1 MGLTSTVI
9 TLCGLGLAWAGPAAP
24 QAAAGPQVIA
34 VPMNVSGTVPP
45 VCTLPL
51 GPGGTPCAD
60 AGAPVV
66 LSALQVSVL
75 ESLLAAPA
83 TWGGDEGK
91 CSLPLH
97 GFAWLRADG
106 TIDRQIAVSLL
117 CDKVEG
123 AAAVPGQPA
132 DEASRGLS
140 GDGKLALRA
149 LCADLGLPRCHIT
162 RPEEAFAL

>member
-1 MGLTSTVI
+1 
-9 TLCGLGLAWAGPAAP
+9 
-24 QAAAGPQVIA
+24 
-34 VPMNVSGTVPP
+34 MNVSGTVPP

-51 GPGGTPCAD
+51 GPGGTLCAD

-75 ESLLAAPA
+75 ESLLVAPA

-91 CSLPLH
+91 CSLPLQ

-106 TIDRQIAVSLL
+106 TVGQQIAVSLL
-117 CDKVEG
+117 CDKIEG
-123 AAAVPGQPA
+123 APTVPGQPA

-140 GDGKLALRA
+140 EDGKLALRA
-149 LCADLGLPRCHIT
+149 LCVDLGLPHCHIM
-162 RPEEAFAL
+162 RPDEAFGR